1 MTSTTEQADLI
12 QRIESALDTM
22 RPFMIADG
30 GNVELLGV
38 DDTMMAQV
46 KIVGSCSSCNMSHM
60 TMKAGV
66 EEAVL
71 RSVPELKGIVA
82 VEQS

>member
-1 MTSTTEQADLI
+1 MDTAEHSELYN
-12 QRIESALDTM
+12 RIESALDTM

-30 GNVELLGV
+30 GNVELVEV
-38 DDTMMAQV
+38 DDSMVAKV
-46 KIVGSCSSCNMSHM
+46 KLVGSCSNCNMSHM

-71 RSVPELKGIVA
+71 KSVPELKGIMA
-82 VEQS
+82 L

>member
-1 MTSTTEQADLI
+1 MIPAEQTELL

-22 RPFMIADG
+22 RPFMMADG
-30 GNVELLGV
+30 GNVELIGV
-38 DDTMMAQV
+38 DDSMIAEV
-46 KIVGSCSSCNMSHM
+46 KLVGSCGSCNMSHM

-71 RSVPELKGIVA
+71 KSVPELKGIVA
-82 VEQS
+82 LQE

>member
-1 MTSTTEQADLI
+1 MIPAEQTELL

-22 RPFMIADG
+22 RPFMMADG
-30 GNVELLGV
+30 GNVELIGV
-38 DDTMMAQV
+38 DDSMIAEV
-46 KIVGSCSSCNMSHM
+46 KLVGSCSSCNMSHM

-71 RSVPELKGIVA
+71 KSVPELKGIIA
-82 VEQS
+82 LGD

>member
-1 MTSTTEQADLI
+1 MTTVPDQTDLLK
-12 QRIESALDTM
+12 RIESALDTM

-30 GNVELLGV
+30 GNVELVEV
-38 DDTMMAQV
+38 DDSMMAKV
-46 KIVGSCSSCNMSHM
+46 KLVGSCSSCNMSHM

-71 RSVPELKGIVA
+71 KSVPELKGITA
-82 VEQS
+82 IED

>member
-1 MTSTTEQADLI
+1 MITGEQSELI
-12 QRIESALDTM
+12 QRIETALDTM

-38 DDTMMAQV
+38 DDTMIAQV
-46 KIVGSCSSCNMSHM
+46 KLVGSCGNCNMSHM
-60 TMKAGV
+60 TMKGGF

-71 RSVPELKGIVA
+71 KSVPELNGIVA
-82 VEQS
+82 VKNN

>member
-1 MTSTTEQADLI
+1 MIPAEQTELL

-22 RPFMIADG
+22 RPFMMADG
-30 GNVELLGV
+30 GNVELIGV
-38 DDTMMAQV
+38 DDSMIAEV
-46 KIVGSCSSCNMSHM
+46 KLVGSCSSCNMSHM

-71 RSVPELKGIVA
+71 KSVPELKGIVA
-82 VEQS
+82 LQE

>member
-1 MTSTTEQADLI
+1 MTIAAQQTDLL

-22 RPFMIADG
+22 RPFMMADG
-30 GNVELLGV
+30 GNVELIGV
-38 DDTMMAQV
+38 DDSMIAQV
-46 KIVGSCSSCNMSHM
+46 KLVGSCSSCNMSHM

-71 RSVPELKGIVA
+71 KSVPELKGIMA
-82 VEQS
+82 IDD